1 MFKPKSA
8 ALLREIIRDKEVS
21 EQVDQNFA
29 LRLSANF
36 NHIKGLVDFLY
47 GSSHQSKI
55 VLKRLVNSMAL
66 SFKERSQEL
75 RALDL
80 QRVSNEQW
88 FTDQKWVGMMLY
100 TDRFSGDIKSLHERI
115 GFFEELGVNLV
126 HLMPLLQCPE
136 ENNDGGYAVS
146 DFRKVQPSLGDMGE
160 IAALSRE
167 FRNREM
173 LMMLDIAINHTS
185 DEHEWAKK
193 ALAGDQKY
201 QDYYY
206 MFDDRDIPDA
216 YEQSLPEVFP
226 DTAPGNFTYQDEID
240 KWVMTVFHDYQ
251 WDLNFTNPVVFCEML
266 ENLCFL
272 INQGVDIMRLD
283 ALAFTWKRIG
293 TESQNLPEAH
303 ALIKLFKACVQVV
316 APGTLFLAEAIV
328 APKEIVKYFGN
339 SQEGSD
345 ECDIAYNA
353 TLMTLI
359 WESVATKSSRLFHT
373 TFNNI
378 PGKPLQTT
386 WLNYVRCHDDI
397 GLGYEDQHA
406 EWAGYDAGS
415 HRRFI
420 TDFLTGAID
429 WSFAKGAP
437 FMIEK
442 ATGNARISGALASL
456 AGLEKAVEENES
468 VQIDLAINRIVMLHA
483 IILSFGGI
491 PMLYM
496 GDEIGMTNDYGY
508 LQVPEHAKDNRW
520 MHRPKF
526 DAIKDKKKYE
536 TGTMEHKIYHRLRR
550 LIQLRK
556 ETREFSDQNNIVR
569 IDTRNE
575 RVLAYVRQDGAYRT
589 LCAFNLNDHPEPFYA
604 DLFME
609 HGFLPKD
616 RLYDR
621 IGEAYLDLNHYNV
634 ILQPHQACWLSIK

>member
-266 ENLCFL
+266 
-272 INQGVDIMRLD
+272 
-283 ALAFTWKRIG
+283 
-293 TESQNLPEAH
+293 
-303 ALIKLFKACVQVV
+303 
-316 APGTLFLAEAIV
+316 
-328 APKEIVKYFGN
+328 
-339 SQEGSD
+339 
-345 ECDIAYNA
+345 
-353 TLMTLI
+353 
-359 WESVATKSSRLFHT
+359 
-373 TFNNI
+373 
-378 PGKPLQTT
+378 
-386 WLNYVRCHDDI
+386 
-397 GLGYEDQHA
+397 
-406 EWAGYDAGS
+406 
-415 HRRFI
+415 
-420 TDFLTGAID
+420 
-429 WSFAKGAP
+429 
-437 FMIEK
+437 
-442 ATGNARISGALASL
+442 
-456 AGLEKAVEENES
+456 
-468 VQIDLAINRIVMLHA
+468 
-483 IILSFGGI
+483 
-491 PMLYM
+491 
-496 GDEIGMTNDYGY
+496 
-508 LQVPEHAKDNRW
+508 
-520 MHRPKF
+520 
-526 DAIKDKKKYE
+526 
-536 TGTMEHKIYHRLRR
+536 
-550 LIQLRK
+550 
-556 ETREFSDQNNIVR
+556 
-569 IDTRNE
+569 
-575 RVLAYVRQDGAYRT
+575 
-589 LCAFNLNDHPEPFYA
+589 
-604 DLFME
+604 
-609 HGFLPKD
+609 
-616 RLYDR
+616 
-621 IGEAYLDLNHYNV
+621 
-634 ILQPHQACWLSIK
+634 